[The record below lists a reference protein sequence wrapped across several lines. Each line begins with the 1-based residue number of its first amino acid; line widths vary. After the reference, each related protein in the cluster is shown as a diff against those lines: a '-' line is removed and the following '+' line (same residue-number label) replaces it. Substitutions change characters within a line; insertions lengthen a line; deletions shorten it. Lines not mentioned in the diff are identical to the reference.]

1 MRHLHRD
8 LDLLKRR
15 ILGMGTMVET
25 LTNIAIA
32 AFEERRAD
40 LAEEAMASDARIDE
54 KEVEI
59 EEECLKILAL
69 HQPFAADLRFII
81 TVLKVNNDL
90 ERMGDLA
97 VNIAGRAAFLCTKP
111 RLTVDTLQVEEM
123 AGQVRKMVRMALDSL
138 VNQDTQLAREV
149 LAADEVVDNY
159 HRRMFDVV
167 TERMKKD
174 PDCVE
179 RATHVIS
186 VSRALERIADL
197 ATNIAEDVVFLVE
210 GEVIRHGLNQ

>member
-25 LTNIAIA
+25 VTNIAIA
-32 AFEERRAD
+32 AFEERRPE
-40 LAEEAMASDARIDE
+40 LAEEAMASDPRIDE

-81 TVLKVNNDL
+81 AVLKVNNDL

-97 VNIAGRAAFLCTKP
+97 VNIAERASFLCTKP
-111 RLTVDTLQVEEM
+111 RLTVDTLEIDEM
-123 AGQVRKMVRMALDSL
+123 AKQVRMMVREALDSL
-138 VNQDTQLAREV
+138 VNQDTAVAREV
-149 LAADEVVDNY
+149 IEADEVVDDH
-159 HRRMFDVV
+159 HRNMFEVLTARM
-167 TERMKKD
+167 MQD
-174 PDCVE
+174 PDSVE
-179 RATHVIS
+179 RATHIIS

>member
-159 HRRMFDVV
+159 HRRMFEVV

>member
-25 LTNIAIA
+25 LTNTAIT
-32 AFEERRAD
+32 AFEERRED
-40 LAEEAMASDARIDE
+40 LAKEAMAADEKIDE

-69 HQPFAADLRFII
+69 HQPFASDLRFII

-97 VNIAGRAAFLCTKP
+97 ADIAERAAFLCTQPALNVSSLKI
-111 RLTVDTLQVEEM
+111 EEM
-123 AGQVRKMVRMALDSL
+123 AHQVRKMVRTALDSL
-138 VNQDTQLAREV
+138 VNQDTKAAREV
-149 LAADEVVDNY
+149 IEMDDVVDDH
-159 HRRMFDVV
+159 HRNMFGEMQQMMVED
-167 TERMKKD
+167 TGT
-174 PDCVE
+174 VE
-179 RATHVIS
+179 RATHIIS
-186 VSRALERIADL
+186 TFRGLERIADL
-197 ATNIAEDVVFLVE
+197 ATNIAEDVVFLVD
-210 GEVIRHGLNQ
+210 GDVIRHGLNH

>member
-32 AFEERRAD
+32 AFEERRPE
-40 LAEEAMASDARIDE
+40 LAEEAMASDPRIDE

-81 TVLKVNNDL
+81 AVLKVNNDL

-97 VNIAGRAAFLCTKP
+97 VNIAERAAFLCKKP
-111 RLTVDTLQVEEM
+111 LLSHDDLKIDEM
-123 AGQVRKMVRMALDSL
+123 ANQVRKMVRMALDAL
-138 VNQDTQLAREV
+138 VNQDTALAREV
-149 LAADEVVDNY
+149 LEADEVVDRI
-159 HRRMFDVV
+159 HRGMFEIL
-167 TERMKKD
+167 TERMRQD
-174 PDCVE
+174 PDVVE
-179 RATHVIS
+179 RATHIIS

>member
-25 LTNIAIA
+25 LTNTAITS
-32 AFEERRAD
+32 FEERRPEMAK
-40 LAEEAMASDARIDE
+40 EAMAADEKIDE

-69 HQPFAADLRFII
+69 HQPFASDLRFII

-97 VNIAGRAAFLCTKP
+97 ANIAERAAFLCAHP
-111 RLTVDTLQVEEM
+111 PLTVESLKIEEM
-123 AGQVRKMVRMALDSL
+123 ARQVRRMVRTALDSL
-138 VNQDTQLAREV
+138 VNQDTKAAREV
-149 LAADEVVDNY
+149 IEMDEVVDDH
-159 HRRMFDVV
+159 HRNMFDVLQK
-167 TERMKKD
+167 RMIED
-174 PDCVE
+174 SDSVE
-179 RATHVIS
+179 RATHIIS
-186 VSRALERIADL
+186 AFRCLERIADL
-197 ATNIAEDVVFLVE
+197 ATNIAEDVVFLVD
-210 GEVIRHGLNQ
+210 GEVIRHGLGH

>member
-1 MRHLHRD
+1 MDR
-8 LDLLKRR
+8 LKRQ

-25 LTNIAIA
+25 MTNNAISA
-32 AFEERRAD
+32 LIDRRPD
-40 LAEEAMASDARIDE
+40 LAEEVSASDPRIDE

-97 VNIAGRAAFLCTKP
+97 VNIADRAIALCNEP
-111 RLTVDTLQVEEM
+111 MLRVPVDIEEM
-123 AGQVRKMVRMALDSL
+123 ARAVREMVRHSLDSL
-138 VNQDTQLAREV
+138 VNQDTEVARQV
-149 LAADEVVDNY
+149 LRDDEVVDRY
-159 HRRMFDVV
+159 HREMFKTLQEAMTKDADVI
-167 TERMKKD
+167 
-174 PDCVE
+174 E
-179 RATHVIS
+179 RATHTIS
-186 VSRALERIADL
+186 ASRNLERIADL

-210 GEVIRHGLNQ
+210 GEVIRHGIRR